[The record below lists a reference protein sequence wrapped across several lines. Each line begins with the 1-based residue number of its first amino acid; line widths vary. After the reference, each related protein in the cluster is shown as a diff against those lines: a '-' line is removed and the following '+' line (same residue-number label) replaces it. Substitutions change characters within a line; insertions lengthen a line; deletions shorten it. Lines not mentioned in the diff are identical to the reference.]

1 MRRLIPGILCANKR
15 SRKHPGERV
24 NGVLLLALT
33 AVALAI
39 GMSLPSRSQQPSSS
53 TKSVTEELPASC
65 SILVTR
71 EKDQITV
78 KCQGMSTE
86 QGEKVSAAALS
97 ILPVM
102 NKLLENKLDP
112 EVVTAKLDELAKTA
126 SRVPQVKTYFCDG
139 MWQSGVPNSGK
150 LLDTKTGGNDSEFL
164 NMISLLE
171 KKQYPDLL
179 SKCTANIKSSPGW
192 LTPNLLCGLAYAHLN
207 RKVEAQTMLT
217 EFEEKTGPTYDVP
230 DCHDMHDLLRRLLS
244 K

>member
-1 MRRLIPGILCANKR
+1 MRRLIPGILCANER
-15 SRKHPGERV
+15 NRRHPRERV
-24 NGVLLLALT
+24 RCVLLLALT
-33 AVALAI
+33 AVALLVGI
-39 GMSLPSRSQQPSSS
+39 SLPSRSQQPASS
-53 TKSVTEELPASC
+53 TKSATDELPANC
-65 SILVTR
+65 SVLVTR

-86 QGEKVSAAALS
+86 QGEKVSAAALN

-112 EVVTAKLDELAKTA
+112 ELVTAKLDELAKTA
-126 SRVPQVKTYFCDG
+126 TRVPQVKTYFCDG
-139 MWQSGVPNSGK
+139 MWRSGVPNSGSI
-150 LLDTKTGGNDSEFL
+150 LDAKTGGNDSEFL
-164 NMISLLE
+164 NMIALLE

-179 SKCTANIKSSPGW
+179 SKCTANIKSTPGW
-192 LTPNLLCGLAYAHLN
+192 LTPKLLCGLAYAHLN

-230 DCHDMHDLLRRLLS
+230 DCHDMHDLLRRLLA